1 MPRAR
6 GTTRSAI
13 RSSSATSAARTR
25 SPTSRSRTAR
35 PRSSTRRPRRRSAR
49 TSSSTAASAAS
60 RRRTPFRSSLT
71 DSPSASSRSSRWSS
85 RSRPRNCSAC
95 HSKDQSDESSRNH
108 ESSRRHRG
116 GRDRD
121 PQGDQPRHSPGRSAC
136 AHGSERLG
144 QEHAR
149 PRPVGAARLHGDAG
163 RCAFPREGS
172 PRNAGRDPRARRRL
186 PRVSISGGDPR
197 SLEHVFPPNRGEHR
211 AEAPRSAG
219 ARRDRLPRAPR
230 REGEAR
236 GDGRVP
242 PQPLRQ
248 RGLLG
253 RREEAQR
260 GPPDGD
266 PRPEARDSRRDRL
279 GPRHRRDQD
288 RRRGSRQAMTR
299 PARATAIH
307 EGIAAL
313 VERATELAE
322 RRPSP
327 PWLQK
332 LRSSGV
338 AAFEKLGFPSTNDEE
353 WRFTNL
359 APLARIGFALS
370 PDEVSLAERTAA
382 LELEARLGPLGLS
395 SPQPRIV
402 FVNGRLLRRSPGGL
416 TAAILFECMKN
427 VLATSPERVER
438 ALVAGAV
445 ERDPS
450 KQFFGSLGDA
460 FLDEGVVLHVP
471 VSVHLAEPL
480 FILHVST
487 SPGSTVPPRMVH
499 TRNLFTFEENSSA
512 TVVEAY
518 LGANGP
524 SFTNARTDVTLAKGA
539 RLHHVKLQLE
549 GLETIHVGQLAV
561 AHAAGAHAASHVF
574 SFGGRLV
581 RNEITMTLRGED
593 AGTELNGLFCAASG
607 QHVDCHT
614 LIDHALPR
622 ASSVELYKLSLIHI

>member
-1 MPRAR
+1 
-6 GTTRSAI
+6 
-13 RSSSATSAARTR
+13 
-25 SPTSRSRTAR
+25 
-35 PRSSTRRPRRRSAR
+35 
-49 TSSSTAASAAS
+49 
-60 RRRTPFRSSLT
+60 
-71 DSPSASSRSSRWSS
+71 
-85 RSRPRNCSAC
+85 
-95 HSKDQSDESSRNH
+95 
-108 ESSRRHRG
+108 
-116 GRDRD
+116 
-121 PQGDQPRHSPGRSAC
+121 
-136 AHGSERLG
+136 
-144 QEHAR
+144 
-149 PRPVGAARLHGDAG
+149 
-163 RCAFPREGS
+163 
-172 PRNAGRDPRARRRL
+172 
-186 PRVSISGGDPR
+186 
-197 SLEHVFPPNRGEHR
+197 
-211 AEAPRSAG
+211 
-219 ARRDRLPRAPR
+219 
-230 REGEAR
+230 
-236 GDGRVP
+236 
-242 PQPLRQ
+242 
-248 RGLLG
+248 
-253 RREEAQR
+253 
-260 GPPDGD
+260 
-266 PRPEARDSRRDRL
+266 
-279 GPRHRRDQD
+279 
-288 RRRGSRQAMTR
+288 MTR

-338 AAFEKLGFPSTNDEE
+338 AAFEKLGFPSTNDEG

-438 ALVAGAV
+438 ALVAGAA

-471 VSVHLAEPL
+471 AGVHLAEPL

-549 GLETIHVGQLAV
+549 GPETIHVGQLAV

-622 ASSVELYKLSLIHI
+622 ASSVELYKGVLDGTGRGVFDGKILVRAGAIRTDARQTNRNLVLSDSALVDSKPQLEIHNNDVRCTHGSTTGRLDADAVFYLRSRGLSPEAARALLTYAFGSELIEKVPSADVRAFLESHLRAWLPANLAAPETR